1 MSETMFYILFSL
13 QEERHGYGIM
23 QYVEELTHG
32 RIKLGAG
39 TIYQSISKLEKDG
52 LILPTKES
60 DRKKEYII
68 TEAGRE
74 ILVEEGKRICE
85 LYEMARGLL

>member
-1 MSETMFYILFSL
+1 MFYILFSL
-13 QEERHGYGIM
+13 REERHGYGIM
-23 QYVEELTHG
+23 QYVEELTNG
-32 RIKLGAG
+32 RITLGAG

-68 TEAGRE
+68 TEIGRE
-74 ILVEEGKRICE
+74 ILSEEGKRICE
-85 LYEMARGLL
+85 LYEMAKELK